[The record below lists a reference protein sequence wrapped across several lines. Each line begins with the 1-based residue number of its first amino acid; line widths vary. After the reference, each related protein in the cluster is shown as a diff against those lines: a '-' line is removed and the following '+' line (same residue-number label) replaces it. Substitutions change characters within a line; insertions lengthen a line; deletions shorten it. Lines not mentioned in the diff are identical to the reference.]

1 LSNSEIFFKRLK
13 KGLNK
18 NQKII
23 SIIFRYDTA
32 PVVDEILGYCMF
44 LVSLC
49 HAIRSMPGSPED
61 LVLDD
66 DAKVG

>member
-23 SIIFRYDTA
+23 SIIFRYDTEKSLPSA
-32 PVVDEILGYCMF
+32 AKKLSPVTNLFANLIQTQSESG
-44 LVSLC
+44 
-49 HAIRSMPGSPED
+49 E
-61 LVLDD
+61 
-66 DAKVG
+66 KVCFRD